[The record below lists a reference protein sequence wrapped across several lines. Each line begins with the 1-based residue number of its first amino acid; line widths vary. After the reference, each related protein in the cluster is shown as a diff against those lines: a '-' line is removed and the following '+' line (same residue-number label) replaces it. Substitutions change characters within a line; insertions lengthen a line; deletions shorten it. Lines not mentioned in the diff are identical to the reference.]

1 MTATEKDLLLAKAMK
16 FCAYQERCQKELR
29 ARLYEW
35 KARKDEIEWVIV
47 RCIEEG
53 FVNEERF
60 ARAFA
65 GGKFR
70 TKGWGLEKITRE
82 LQQKDISAY
91 CIRKAL
97 EEISEDDYRQTL
109 QRHLEKKMEQL
120 KGENPFIARKKAAD
134 YAIRKG
140 FAPSEAWEVLMEM
153 YPS

>member
-1 MTATEKDLLLAKAMK
+1 MTATQKDLLLAKAMK

-29 ARLYEW
+29 TRLYEW
-35 KARKDEIEWVIV
+35 KARKDEIEWVIG

-70 TKGWGLEKITRE
+70 TKGWGKEKITQE
-82 LQQKDISAY
+82 LQQKEISAY
-91 CIRKAL
+91 CIRKAM
-97 EEISEDDYRQTL
+97 EEISGHDYRKRL
-109 QRHLEKKMEQL
+109 QGHLAKKMEQQ
-120 KGENPFIARKKAAD
+120 KGENLFIARKKAAD

-140 FAPSEAWEVLMEM
+140 FAASEAWEVLMEM